1 MNESQGSSLA
11 GPRGPVPRAVLLACA
26 LVLALAGCGQKGPL
40 FLPTT
45 PVASAT
51 RASHVPSAP
60 DDRVPPGPA
69 VAPMP
74 ADNPPPAPTGVVP
87 PTQK

>member
-40 FLPTT
+40 FLPSQARPEAK
-45 PVASAT
+45 PVTSAASAPVL
-51 RASHVPSAP
+51 VPAAP
-60 DDRVPPGPA
+60 
-69 VAPMP
+69 
-74 ADNPPPAPTGVVP
+74 
-87 PTQK
+87 